1 MSILQNLQENVVET
15 AEQMIKVVEEGVAI
29 LTGTQ
34 MSENTFEDTP
44 TSDYDQS
51 GDDDFTMGEEEDL
64 ANMRSPLDGITE
76 GVLGD
81 LMKNQVCII
90 FDRYII
96 VHFCKDSSYSQGLI

>member
-29 LTGTQ
+29 LSGIQT
-34 MSENTFEDTP
+34 SENTNEA
-44 TSDYDQS
+44 TSDHDLS
-51 GDDDFTMGEEEDL
+51 VDDDFTMGEEEDL

-81 LMKNQVCII
+81 LMKNQVCIV
-90 FDRYII
+90 FLT
-96 VHFCKDSSYSQGLI
+96 VMSFL